1 MLDWCKYDEGEY
13 NEYHANYGNRVLIIY
28 SDKDGEEWSYY
39 MEDGGLESYLLKA
52 KSLEEAMSE
61 VEKLEA

>member
-1 MLDWCKYDEGEY
+1 MINWYKYDGGEY
-13 NEYHANYGNRVLIIY
+13 NEHHANYGNRVLIIY

-39 MEDGGLESYLLKA
+39 FDDAGLESYPLEA
-52 KSLEEAMSE
+52 KSLEEAMNE